1 MMTKK
6 AKLALMMAVILPLG
20 CAREE
25 MVPDVPSAGPV
36 LNIDGSI
43 AQVPTR
49 ATGSGFEGG
58 DEIGL
63 FAVNYSENNTV
74 AGTLAATGNQA
85 DNAKYTYNAESYKWT
100 TYRPVYYKDALTHA
114 DLYVYYPYQRNI
126 SDVEAYPFE
135 VAKDQTTARSGG
147 ILGGYEASDLLW
159 CKVTDVTPTEEKVQV
174 RMEHRMAGAQVRLVE
189 GTGFDVD
196 EFASLSKSVILLNTT
211 RKATVNF
218 QTGTVTKV
226 GDPQA
231 DGIVMC
237 PQDDGSFRA
246 VLVPQTISNV
256 YLFAITIDGQT
267 YRHRQGTNPIAYT
280 ASHIKGFNVTVNK
293 TSPSGDYEFSVV
305 DTGITDWSEDM
316 NIHAGEARQ
325 YYVVNVATPGT
336 LGATITAAGKN
347 PDRIRNLKVTGTV
360 NTDDF
365 YFMRDH
371 MAILEAVNMREAR
384 VVHAFVYTEV
394 DSPEREYVP
403 EYNQWG
409 AYRDDVIP
417 YHAFMGKSTLTY
429 FVFPERITEI
439 NEDAFSETSLSGALV
454 LPDGLLRIGGGAFY
468 KTLISSVSFPQGLL
482 EIGGVAFRDC
492 SSLTG
497 DLLMP
502 DSVEKLGN
510 EAFAGAAFS
519 GRLHLSEN
527 LTQILVYTFNNSGHF
542 TGDLV
547 LPEKM
552 TSVGPFSFNETTFSG
567 RLILNNCVE
576 YADHAFWSCGFV
588 GELVIPEG
596 VTAIPEMC
604 FYGNRFVSISFPES
618 LRSISFAAFDG
629 SNISKPLVFP
639 EGLVSIGERAFGYC
653 DQLPSIEFPS
663 TLQFIGQNA
672 FQFCYAVSS
681 IISHATIPPTVQSGA
696 FNGVGKDNFTVEVP
710 EASLV
715 TYQTESGWSDFKRYA
730 SYQNFSI
737 SRRQARALNNGKTGT
752 YTLRCPSGMAWTVA
766 DKPDWITVSPSS
778 GTGKTDVTVTFAAM
792 DRTNDTFVRE
802 EWNGTQY
809 ISSGEYK
816 GRAGEVVFEL
826 TAKGNQSTMRVEQ
839 FDYDYYDGQVFAK
852 QSHTVGDGIDIV
864 LTGDGYDAMDIA
876 SGAFMDDMNE
886 AVEHF
891 FDLEPYHTYRD
902 RFNVYYVFAESNESG
917 IGSLNTLVDNKF
929 GSTTGESRLVPPD
942 TELIFSYALKSPV
955 TAETLKD
962 ALVILIDNTSI
973 YEGVT
978 YMYGDGSA
986 IACCPKSSLAYPYD
1000 FRGIVQHEA
1009 GGHGFGKLGD
1019 EYIYHN
1025 AFIGTCTCGC
1035 CDHGV
1040 VFNAM
1045 KAHGWFRNL
1054 EFTGNMNDVAWSHL
1068 IFNPDYSDKVD
1079 IYEGGYMHNRGVFRS
1094 EATSCMNNNIPYY
1107 SAISRQAMVERILT
1121 LSGEGFTMQKFYD
1134 NDSFRVGAV
1143 SRFGRRSLTQDEL
1156 HADFHYS
1163 DEHGPVYMGEH
1174 PILK

>member
-1 MMTKK
+1 MTKK

-74 AGTLAATGNQA
+74 AGTLAAAGNQA

-135 VAKDQTTARSGG
+135 VAKDQTTAKADG

-174 RMEHRMAGAQVRLVE
+174 RMEHRMAGAQVTLVE
-189 GTGFDVD
+189 GTGFGVD

-246 VLVPQTISNV
+246 VVVPQSISNV
-256 YLFAITIDGQT
+256 YLLAITIDGQT
-267 YRHRQGTNPIAYT
+267 YRYRQGSNPIAYT
-280 ASHIKGFNVTVNK
+280 AGHIKSFNVTVNK
-293 TSPSGDYEFSVV
+293 TSPSGDYEFDVV
-305 DTGITDWSEDM
+305 DTGITDWTEDERT
-316 NIHAGEARQ
+316 HAGEARQ
-325 YYVVNVATPGT
+325 YYVVNVETPGT

-347 PDRIRNLKVTGTV
+347 PDRIRNLKVTGSV

-371 MAILEAVNMREAR
+371 MAILEAVNMKECR
-384 VVHAFVYTEV
+384 VVDAFVCDVSGSYF
-394 DSPEREYVP
+394 SEY
-403 EYNQWG
+403 EQCGLLTN
-409 AYRDDVIP
+409 DVIP
-417 YHAFMGKSTLTY
+417 YYAFRGKTTLTY
-429 FVFPERITEI
+429 FVFPETITVI
-439 NEDAFSETSLSGALV
+439 DAAAFMETSLSGALI
-454 LPDGLLRIGGGAFY
+454 LPDAVQRIGESAFQQ
-468 KTLISSVSFPQGLL
+468 TNISSVSFPQGLL
-482 EIGGVAFRDC
+482 EINNYSFTDC

-497 DLLMP
+497 DLLFP
-502 DSVEKLGN
+502 DSVERIGVR
-510 EAFAGAAFS
+510 AFFFTNFN
-519 GRLHLSEN
+519 GRLHLPDN
-527 LTQILVYTFNNSGHF
+527 LTYLGEFAFYHAGHF
-542 TGDLV
+542 LGDLI
-547 LPEKM
+547 LPEKL
-552 TSVGPFSFNETTFSG
+552 TSLGGWAFQETRFDG
-567 RLILNNCVE
+567 RLVLNNCTTFE
-576 YADHAFWSCGFV
+576 GHWNFRQCGFS
-588 GELVIPEG
+588 GELIIPEG
-596 VTAIPEMC
+596 TVALPEQC
-604 FYGNRFVSISFPES
+604 FFGDSFTSIQFPS
-618 LRSISFAAFDG
+618 TLRSIGIMAFYDNH
-629 SNISKPLVFP
+629 SLLTDLVFP
-639 EGLVSIGERAFGYC
+639 EGLVSIADSAFGAC
-653 DQLPSIEFPS
+653 SHIPGIILPS
-663 TLQFIGQNA
+663 TLQTIGRSA
-672 FQFCYAVSS
+672 FSGCFGINSIVSL
-681 IISHATIPPTVQSGA
+681 ATIPPTALSDA
-696 FNGVGKDNFTVEVP
+696 FGSVGKDNFTVEVP

-715 TYQTESGWSDFKRYA
+715 TYQTENGWSDFKRYA

-737 SRRQARALNNGKTGT
+737 SRRLARALNNGKSQT
-752 YTLRCPSGMAWTVA
+752 YTLRCPAEMAWTVA

-778 GTGKTDVTVTFAAM
+778 GTGKTDVTITFATMA
-792 DRTNDTFVRE
+792 RTDATFDRE

-809 ISSGEYK
+809 ISSGTYK

-839 FDYDYYDGQVFAK
+839 FDYDWNDGDVKTVQTH
-852 QSHTVGDGIDIV
+852 SVGDGINIV

-876 SGAFMDDMNE
+876 DGTMLADMDE

-902 RFNVYYVFAESNESG
+902 RFNVYCVFAESDESG
-917 IGSLNTLVDNKF
+917 IGTLNTIVDNKF
-929 GSTTGESRLVPPD
+929 GSTTGENRLVTPD
-942 TELIFSYALKSPV
+942 TELIFTYALKSPV
-955 TAETLKD
+955 TAENLKD

-1025 AFIGTCTCGC
+1025 AFIGTCTCIC
-1035 CDHGV
+1035 CDHGLI
-1040 VFNAM
+1040 FNTM
-1045 KAHGWFRNL
+1045 KARGWFRNL

>member
-174 RMEHRMAGAQVRLVE
+174 RMEHRMAGAQVTLVE
-189 GTGFDVD
+189 GAGFGVD

-280 ASHIKGFNVTVNK
+280 ASHIKSFNVTVNK

-316 NIHAGEARQ
+316 NVHAGEARQ

-371 MAILEAVNMREAR
+371 MAILEAVNMKESR
-384 VVHAFVYTEV
+384 VVNAFVY
-394 DSPEREYVP
+394 DSGGT
-403 EYNQWG
+403 YNAQYQQTG
-409 AYRDDVIP
+409 LFRDDVIP
-417 YHAFMGKSTLTY
+417 YHAFMEKATLTY
-429 FVFPERITEI
+429 FVFPERIVEI
-439 NEDAFSETSLSGALV
+439 NDGAFSKTTLSGALV
-454 LPDGLLRIGGGAFY
+454 IPDEVITIGSGAFSST
-468 KTLISSVSFPQGLL
+468 KISSISLPNRLSRIEDYSFYK
-482 EIGGVAFRDC
+482 C
-492 SSLTG
+492 TSLSG
-497 DLLMP
+497 DLILP
-502 DSVEKLGN
+502 DSVETIGC
-510 EAFAGAAFS
+510 EAFEDCQFN
-519 GRLHLSEN
+519 GRLHLPEQ
-527 LTQILVYTFNNSGHF
+527 LTTIRHHAIYNCGSFI
-542 TGDLV
+542 GDLV
-547 LPEKM
+547 IPEKL
-552 TSVGPFSFNETTFSG
+552 TSIANDAFGRTRFSG
-567 RLILNNCVE
+567 SLILNNCISIGS
-576 YADHAFWSCGFV
+576 YCFWGSSFTGC
-588 GELVIPEG
+588 LTIPEG
-596 VTAIPEMC
+596 TISLPDGC
-604 FYGNRFVSISFPES
+604 FWDCRFTSIALPSS
-618 LRSISFAAFDG
+618 LKTIGAHAFENNQIVEG
-629 SNISKPLVFP
+629 VVFP
-639 EGLVSIGERAFGYC
+639 EGMISIGNDAFMSNFE
-653 DQLPSIEFPS
+653 LPFVEFPT
-663 TLQFIGQNA
+663 TLQTIGQYA
-672 FQFCYAVSS
+672 FANCFAISGIV
-681 IISHATIPPTVQSGA
+681 SHAAIPPSVFSGA
-696 FNGVGKDNFTVEVP
+696 FDGVGKDNFTVEVP

-715 TYQTESGWSDFKRYA
+715 SYQTESGWSDFKRYA

-737 SRRQARALNNGKTGT
+737 SRKLARALNNGKTGT

-1025 AFIGTCTCGC
+1025 AFIGTCTCLC
-1035 CDHGV
+1035 CDHGG

>member
-1 MMTKK
+1 MKTKH
-6 AKLALMMAVILPLG
+6 AMLALLAVTLPLG

-25 MVPDVPSAGPV
+25 MAPDVVQGGIP

-43 AQVPTR
+43 DQIQTR
-49 ATGSGFEGG
+49 ASGSGFEGG

-63 FAVNYSENNTV
+63 YAVNYSENNTV
-74 AGTLAATGNQA
+74 AGTLAASGNQA
-85 DNAKYTYNAESYKWT
+85 DNAKYTYNAEALRWT
-100 TYRPVYYKDALTHA
+100 TVRPVYYKDANTHA

-126 SDVEAYPFE
+126 GDVEAYTFE
-135 VAKDQTTARSGG
+135 VAKDQTTAKADG

-159 CKVTDVTPTEEKVQV
+159 CTVTDVTPTENKVQV
-174 RMEHRMAGAQVRLVE
+174 HMQHRMAGAQVTLVE

-196 EFASLSKSVILLNTT
+196 EFDSVSKSVILLNTT

-218 QTGTVTKV
+218 QTGAVTKV

-237 PQDDGSFRA
+237 LQQDGSYRA
-246 VLVPQTISNV
+246 VVVPQTISNV

-267 YRHRQGTNPIAYT
+267 YRYRQGSNPIAYT
-280 ASHIKGFNVTVNK
+280 AGHIKGFNVTINK
-293 TSPSGDYEFSVV
+293 TSPSGDYTFDVV
-305 DTGITDWSEDM
+305 DTGITAWTEDARE
-316 NIHAGEARQ
+316 HAGEARQ
-325 YYVVNVATPGT
+325 YYVVNVETPGT

-371 MAILEAVNMREAR
+371 MAILEAVNMKEAR
-384 VVHAFVYTEV
+384 VVNGFVC
-394 DSPEREYVP
+394 DNNG
-403 EYNQWG
+403 EYNNTYQQTG
-409 AYRDDVIP
+409 LFRDDVIP
-417 YHAFMGKSTLTY
+417 YHAFYEKITLTY
-429 FVFPERITEI
+429 FVFPERIVEI
-439 NEDAFSETSLSGALV
+439 NDGAFYKTSLSGALI
-454 LPDGLLRIGGGAFY
+454 LPDELKTIRPAAFRQ
-468 KTLISSVSFPQGLL
+468 TNVSSVSFPVGLL
-482 EIGGVAFRDC
+482 EIDLEAFAYC
-492 SSLTG
+492 SSLSG
-497 DLLMP
+497 DLLIP
-502 DSVEKLGN
+502 DSVERIGVQ
-510 EAFAGAAFS
+510 AFYYTNFN
-519 GRLHLSEN
+519 GRLHLSDN
-527 LTQILVYTFNNSGHF
+527 LTALGSFAFYHAGHF
-542 TGDLV
+542 SGD
-547 LPEKM
+547 
-552 TSVGPFSFNETTFSG
+552 
-567 RLILNNCVE
+567 
-576 YADHAFWSCGFV
+576 
-588 GELVIPEG
+588 LVIPEKLTTLPTFAFCETVFDG
-596 VTAIPEMC
+596 NLVLNNCTSFIESSHFSQCGLSGELIIPEGTVTVPEMC
-604 FYGNRFVSISFPES
+604 FYGNSFTSVQFPS
-618 LRSISFAAFDG
+618 TLRSIGNAAFYG
-629 SNISKPLVFP
+629 NYSILREVVFP
-639 EGLVSIGERAFGYC
+639 EGLVSLSDGAFDGC
-653 DQLPSIEFPS
+653 SQISSIILPS
-663 TLQFIGQNA
+663 TLQTIGRRA
-672 FQFCYAVSS
+672 FARCFGLNSIVSLAS
-681 IISHATIPPTVQSGA
+681 IPPTALDGA
-696 FNGVGKDNFTVEVP
+696 FDGVGKDNFTVEVP

-715 TYQTESGWSDFKRYA
+715 SYQTENGWSDFKRYA

-737 SRRQARALNNGKTGT
+737 SRRLARALNNGKSQT
-752 YTLRCPSGMAWTVA
+752 YTLRCPAEMAWTVA

-778 GTGKTDVTVTFAAM
+778 GTGKTDVTITFATMA
-792 DRTNDTFVRE
+792 RTDATFDRE

-809 ISSGEYK
+809 ISSGTYK

-839 FDYDYYDGQVFAK
+839 FDYDWNDGDVKTVQTH
-852 QSHTVGDGIDIV
+852 SVGDGINIV

-876 SGAFMDDMNE
+876 DGTMLADMDE

-902 RFNVYYVFAESNESG
+902 RFNVYYVFAESDESG
-917 IGSLNTLVDNKF
+917 IGTLNTIVDNKF

-942 TELIFSYALKSPV
+942 TELIFTYALKSPV
-955 TAETLKD
+955 TAENLKD
-962 ALVILIDNTSI
+962 ALVIMIDNTSI

-1025 AFIGTCTCGC
+1025 AFIGTCTCIC
-1035 CDHGV
+1035 CDHGLI
-1040 VFNAM
+1040 FNIM
-1045 KAHGWFRNL
+1045 KARGWYRNL
-1054 EFTGNMNDVAWSHL
+1054 EFTGNMYDVAWSHL

-1134 NDSFRVGAV
+1134 NDSFRVGSV
-1143 SRFGRRSLTQDEL
+1143 SSIGRRSLSHEEMLQQEV
-1156 HADFHYS
+1156 HYS
-1163 DEHGPVYMGEH
+1163 HEHGPVYMGDS
-1174 PILK
+1174 PKLK

>member
-126 SDVEAYPFE
+126 SDVEVYPFE

-174 RMEHRMAGAQVRLVE
+174 RMEHRMAGAQVTLVE

-246 VLVPQTISNV
+246 VVVPQSISNV
-256 YLFAITIDGQT
+256 YLLAITIDGQT
-267 YRHRQGTNPIAYT
+267 YRYRQGSNPIAYT
-280 ASHIKGFNVTVNK
+280 AGHIKGFSVTVNK

-371 MAILEAVNMREAR
+371 MAILEAVNMRECK
-384 VVHAFVYTEV
+384 VVSGLHIEHV
-394 DSPEREYVP
+394 DY
-403 EYNQWG
+403 YNESL
-409 AYRDDVIP
+409 YDENVIP
-417 YHAFMGKSTLTY
+417 EAAFNQKKTLTY
-429 FVFPERITEI
+429 FVFPEQVSII
-439 NEDAFSETSLSGALV
+439 ASSAFEDTSLSGALV
-454 LPDGLLRIGGGAFY
+454 IPEGVKTIGYRAFY
-468 KTLISSVSFPQGLL
+468 NTLISSVSFPQGLL
-482 EIGGVAFRDC
+482 SIGVETFYQC
-492 SSLTG
+492 TSLTG

-502 DSVEKLGN
+502 DSVESLGK
-510 EAFAGAAFS
+510 EAFGRTTFS
-519 GRLHLSEN
+519 GRLHLSES
-527 LTQILVYTFNNSGHF
+527 LTEIPDYLFYNSGHF
-542 TGDLV
+542 IGDVV
-547 LPEKM
+547 LPEKVTAVGDRAFAQ
-552 TSVGPFSFNETTFSG
+552 TSISG
-567 RLILNNCVE
+567 RIILNNCVTYE
-576 YADHAFWSCGFV
+576 PYSFYGCGSV

-596 VTAIPEMC
+596 TTAIPEHC
-604 FYGNRFVSISFPES
+604 FNGNRFVSISFPES
-618 LRSISFAAFDG
+618 LRSISGHAFAYTELV
-629 SNISKPLVFP
+629 KPVVFP
-639 EGLVSIGERAFGYC
+639 EGLVSIGERAFVNC
-653 DQLPSIEFPS
+653 SQLPSIEFPS
-663 TLQFIGQNA
+663 TLQSVGQYA
-672 FQFCYAVSS
+672 FQYCFAVSS
-681 IISHATIPPTVQSGA
+681 IISHATIPPTVQTGA

-715 TYQTESGWSDFKRYA
+715 TYQTENGWSDFKRYA

-778 GTGKTDVTVTFAAM
+778 GTGKTDITLTFAAM

-802 EWNGTQY
+802 QWNGTQY

-1025 AFIGTCTCGC
+1025 AFIGTCTCLC
-1035 CDHGV
+1035 CDHGE
-1040 VFNAM
+1040 VFNTM
-1045 KAHGWFRNL
+1045 KARGWFRNL

-1163 DEHGPVYMGEH
+1163 DDHGPVYMGEH

>member
-25 MVPDVPSAGPV
+25 MVPDVPEGGIP
-36 LNIDGSI
+36 LEIDGTI
-43 AQVPTR
+43 DQIPTR
-49 ATGSGFEGG
+49 VTGSGFEDG
-58 DEIGL
+58 DALGL
-63 FAVNYSENNTV
+63 FAVNWTGDNTV
-74 AGTLAATGNQA
+74 AGTLEASGNQA

-135 VAKDQTTARSGG
+135 VAKDQTTDKADG

-159 CKVTDVTPTEEKVQV
+159 CKVSDVTPSENKVRV
-174 RMEHRMAGAQVRLVE
+174 RMEHRMASAKVTLVR
-189 GTGFDVD
+189 GSGFTD
-196 EFASLSKSVILLNTT
+196 EDEWNAMSKTVILMNTT

-218 QTGTVTKV
+218 RTGTVTKV
-226 GDPQA
+226 GEPQL
-231 DGIVMC
+231 DGIVM
-237 PQDDGSFRA
+237 PLQEDGSFRA
-246 VLVPQTISNV
+246 IVVPQTVSGEV
-256 YLFAITIDGQT
+256 DFFTITLDGKT
-267 YRHRQGTNPIAYT
+267 YHYRIVGTPMNYVAGSMTQLNIR
-280 ASHIKGFNVTVNK
+280 VNK
-293 TSPSGDYEFSVV
+293 SSITGTYTFDTISTSIVAW
-305 DTGITDWSEDM
+305 TEDART
-316 NIHAGEARQ
+316 HAGEARQ
-325 YYVVNVATPGT
+325 YYVVNVETPGT

-347 PDRIRNLKVTGTV
+347 PDRIRNLKVTGKV
-360 NTDDF
+360 NGDDF
-365 YFMRDH
+365 YFMRDN
-371 MAILEAVNMREAR
+371 MAILEAVNMKECK
-384 VVHAFVYTEV
+384 VVDAEWY
-394 DSPEREYVP
+394 D
-403 EYNQWG
+403 YNG
-409 AYRDDVIP
+409 AGVTISDDVIP
-417 YHAFMGKSTLTY
+417 RFAFRNKVTLVS
-429 FVFPERITEI
+429 FVFPEKITI
-439 NEDAFSETSLSGALV
+439 IGQQAFLNTTLSGALILPDETVLIGEQAFSSTKIASVSFPNKLTVIENNAFASCRSCSGQLLLPNLVESIGNFAFHYCNFSGELKLPEKLTYLGDFAFCQAGSFVGDLV
-454 LPDGLLRIGGGAFY
+454 LPDGL
-468 KTLISSVSFPQGLL
+468 
-482 EIGGVAFRDC
+482 
-492 SSLTG
+492 
-497 DLLMP
+497 
-502 DSVEKLGN
+502 
-510 EAFAGAAFS
+510 
-519 GRLHLSEN
+519 
-527 LTQILVYTFNNSGHF
+527 
-542 TGDLV
+542 
-547 LPEKM
+547 
-552 TSVGPFSFNETTFSG
+552 TSVGEQAFFYSTFTG
-567 RLILNNCVE
+567 RLLLNNCLTF
-576 YADHAFWSCGFV
+576 DKHSFSSCGFS
-588 GELVIPEG
+588 GDLSFPEG
-596 VTAIPEMC
+596 VISIPSNC
-604 FYGNRFVSISFPES
+604 FENNRFSGIAFPET
-618 LRSISFAAFDG
+618 LRSIEEGAFAYNA
-629 SNISKPLVFP
+629 ISGALVFP
-639 EGLVSIGERAFGYC
+639 EGLVSIGQRAFVNTTKI
-653 DQLPSIEFPS
+653 LSVEMPS
-663 TLQFIGQNA
+663 TLQTIQSYA
-672 FQFCYAVSS
+672 FNGCFGISS
-681 IISHATIPPTVQSGA
+681 IISHATIPPTVMPGA

-715 TYQTESGWSDFKRYA
+715 NYQTESGWSDFKRYA

-766 DKPDWITVSPSS
+766 DMPDWITVTPSS
-778 GTGKTDVTVTFAAM
+778 GTGKTDVTITFAAM
-792 DRTNDTFVRE
+792 DRTDDTFERE
-802 EWNGTQY
+802 EWNGTKY
-809 ISSGEYK
+809 ISSGTYK

-839 FDYDYYDGQVFAK
+839 FDYDYCDGQVFAK

-929 GSTTGESRLVPPD
+929 GSTTGENRLVPPD

-955 TAETLKD
+955 TAENLKD
-962 ALVILIDNTSI
+962 ALVIMIDNTSI

-1025 AFIGTCTCGC
+1025 AFIGTCTCIC

-1045 KAHGWFRNL
+1045 KARGWYRNL

-1163 DEHGPVYMGEH
+1163 HDHGPVYMGEH